1 MLCRM
6 QVVPN
11 ANFINLGGF
20 SQAFIRGVGNTSQG
34 AAIGGETNISFYLD
48 GVYLERG
55 MGANTE
61 FFDVERIE
69 VLRGPQGTLYG
80 RNATGGAVNIITRM
94 PTDEVDFKAGV
105 TVGNYDKIRADASL
119 AGPIVSGKVAGRIS
133 ASINKHDGYVKNL
146 IGPDLQ
152 DENSYGIRGKLS
164 ITPSDSI
171 RIDLAADYYEQNNNG
186 TVNQLEYD
194 PNNAWPT
201 LTAPV
206 PEDFWSANVNGPVY
220 DNAESYGLSATIAI
234 DLPHDMTFRSIT
246 AYRNWERDFLWD
258 ADNNLPARVDLVL
271 HDYFDTFTQEVQ
283 LDGKLDRLS
292 WQTGFFY
299 YELDNQWGGDFYFDA
314 LLPGL
319 VRSPELDLHTKAW
332 AAFLNITLAV
342 SDRLN
347 VNAGIRYSDER
358 KHAITTQASTIPPSV
373 IVRDTKGS
381 WDDWSPK
388 VSIDYS
394 PSDDVM
400 LYASVSKGFRAG
412 QIADNNPPPYSR
424 LVNPEKLWAY
434 EVGAKT
440 KWADDRVRA
449 NVTAFYYDYQDL
461 QQTTVIDAVSV
472 VTNAS
477 SAEIKGVE
485 LEMTAMV
492 TSELTLFGNF
502 SYMDSE
508 YKDFVDVSPYNNAPV
523 DVSGNRLRYAPKTK
537 AMLGASYDILLG
549 NSGTLT
555 LRGDVSFIGDIHF
568 SSLNTDDL
576 KQDSYTLVNANMTYR
591 NEDSPWSV
599 MVYGKNLTKEKYYR
613 HKSLNSFVG
622 RAPGGYVGDP
632 RTYGLQVIYQY

>member
-1 MLCRM
+1 MSTRNIKINNHQTIRYDRILSTSGIVTIAIFSLMNTALAAENASTVSLEEITVTATKTGATELQKTPMTITALTGDEMSRANLTDM
-6 QVVPN
+6 KEIGVVVPN

-299 YELDNQWGGDFYFDA
+299 YELDNQ
-314 LLPGL
+314 
-319 VRSPELDLHTKAW
+319 
-332 AAFLNITLAV
+332 
-342 SDRLN
+342 
-347 VNAGIRYSDER
+347 
-358 KHAITTQASTIPPSV
+358 
-373 IVRDTKGS
+373 
-381 WDDWSPK
+381 
-388 VSIDYS
+388 
-394 PSDDVM
+394 
-400 LYASVSKGFRAG
+400 
-412 QIADNNPPPYSR
+412 
-424 LVNPEKLWAY
+424 
-434 EVGAKT
+434 
-440 KWADDRVRA
+440 
-449 NVTAFYYDYQDL
+449 
-461 QQTTVIDAVSV
+461 
-472 VTNAS
+472 
-477 SAEIKGVE
+477 
-485 LEMTAMV
+485 
-492 TSELTLFGNF
+492 
-502 SYMDSE
+502 
-508 YKDFVDVSPYNNAPV
+508 
-523 DVSGNRLRYAPKTK
+523 
-537 AMLGASYDILLG
+537 
-549 NSGTLT
+549 
-555 LRGDVSFIGDIHF
+555 
-568 SSLNTDDL
+568 
-576 KQDSYTLVNANMTYR
+576 
-591 NEDSPWSV
+591 
-599 MVYGKNLTKEKYYR
+599 
-613 HKSLNSFVG
+613 
-622 RAPGGYVGDP
+622 
-632 RTYGLQVIYQY
+632 